1 VGAGSIVVLESI
13 ATLLITIKNN
23 LSNDIEEEKLQKP
36 LFCNFKI
43 NKLISYYSNHEYID
57 KIDYATIYKQVIDLA
72 EVSFEGE
79 PLNGLQIMGARKSFG
94 LLIL

>member
-1 VGAGSIVVLESI
+1 LFSLLFQSGTGSIVVLESI

-23 LSNDIEEEKLQKP
+23 LSNDIEEEKITKP
-36 LFCNFKI
+36 LFCNFKVI

-57 KIDYATIYKQVIDLA
+57 KIDTLHAIYKQVIDLA

-79 PLNGLQIMGARKSFG
+79 PLNGLQIMGC
-94 LLIL
+94 